1 MSLANTPTRYGTVS
15 KTFHWLTAI
24 LIVALIPSGIIAN
37 GMAYDTPEALA
48 QKAQLFSIHK
58 TLGVLLFTVALARIL
73 WALSQ
78 PKPAPLHPDRRG
90 ESWLADLVHWL
101 LYGSL
106 VLVPLTGWIH
116 HAATEGFAP
125 ILWPFGQNL
134 PFVPE
139 SDRLADITAS
149 LHIIFERVLVAS
161 LLLHIAGALK
171 HHFIDKDVTL
181 KRMWFGKAEGGIAI
195 AKSGK
200 AATVGAAVAV
210 WAVAIGIGSSLGLFE
225 TRESTAAAVALAEVE
240 SDWQVESGTL
250 GIQVVQLSSDVQG
263 SFADWTAAIT
273 FDENATGPL
282 GDVDV
287 TISIPSLTLGSVT
300 SEAMGAEY
308 FDAATHPTARFVAD
322 ITRAEEGYLA
332 SGTLTIK
339 GAEVPVE
346 LPFSLTIEGDRAEM
360 AGALTLDRR
369 DFGIGGSDESA
380 VKYPV
385 EVLVDLVATRGAD
398 E

>member
-1 MSLANTPTRYGTVS
+1 MS
-15 KTFHWLTAI
+15 H
-24 LIVALIPSGIIAN
+24 
-37 GMAYDTPEALA
+37 
-48 QKAQLFSIHK
+48 
-58 TLGVLLFTVALARIL
+58 
-73 WALSQ
+73 
-78 PKPAPLHPDRRG
+78 
-90 ESWLADLVHWL
+90 
-101 LYGSL
+101 
-106 VLVPLTGWIH
+106 
-116 HAATEGFAP
+116 
-125 ILWPFGQNL
+125 
-134 PFVPE
+134 
-139 SDRLADITAS
+139 
-149 LHIIFERVLVAS
+149 
-161 LLLHIAGALK
+161 ALK
-171 HHFIDKDVTL
+171 TDP
-181 KRMWFGKAEGGIAI
+181 
-195 AKSGK
+195 
-200 AATVGAAVAV
+200 
-210 WAVAIGIGSSLGLFE
+210 
-225 TRESTAAAVALAEVE
+225 
-240 SDWQVESGTL
+240 VESGTL